1 MIRSSV
7 RRLLPHPDP
16 PAGVLPANDAHGAKN
31 LHDMSQ
37 TAPEMSPPR
46 GDAARWRIAVP
57 PGHAPAGPHAR
68 QARRCPR
75 PRPELHRTFPP
86 VPLPADVLQFQAVFR
101 TVNHPAQQRRQAGV
115 VPFQIGQQ
123 LPGRILARSRHDLR
137 CHLQAGTPV
146 LHGSFRSLP
155 GKHTVHLIQDVRIH
169 RGQPADMLQQQ

>member
-1 MIRSSV
+1 MLQQGRTHG
-7 RRLLPHPDP
+7 R
-16 PAGVLPANDAHGAKN
+16 PAGVQDPDQSFTGRFLQC
-31 LHDMSQ
+31 LFQQ
-37 TAPEMSPPR
+37 T
-46 GDAARWRIAVP
+46 
-57 PGHAPAGPHAR
+57 
-68 QARRCPR
+68 
-75 PRPELHRTFPP
+75 
-86 VPLPADVLQFQAVFR
+86 VLQFQAVFR